1 MELNKKNIGI
11 IFPVSRKM
19 GIFQLALSTAEGLI
33 NYCNDFNYTI
43 LYFGEESPETYIKI
57 KNSQNVTFIALDASK
72 NNLWGK
78 IKTIINLLIGKPI
91 FIINKKNKEILRKYN
106 IDLLI
111 PPSPLLLAF
120 DNNIPYIVPIPDVMY
135 KYYPGFPEYSFKD
148 NIISDIV
155 FRYSAK
161 YARLCITDSASGK
174 NDVMKFFHQ
183 PEDKIRAIPY
193 IPPGY
198 VFENKDMT
206 RNQANDILLKYTLP
220 DKFIFYPAQFW
231 FHKNH
236 LRLVKSI
243 AIIKQRYQEE
253 VNLVLVGDPNA
264 NKENYEKVMDLA
276 RSSGIENQIF
286 SLGYVTDEEIV
297 ALYKKSIA
305 LVFASVGGPTNIPI
319 VEAMLLGTP
328 VVCPNLFAMPDQ
340 VQDAGVLFDPFNPE
354 DMAEKIKEVWEN
366 ENLRKQMIEKG
377 YRRAKYFTHENYAKM
392 WIEAVR
398 KSLNKI

>member
-1 MELNKKNIGI
+1 MQD
-11 IFPVSRKM
+11 SR
-19 GIFQLALSTAEGLI
+19 
-33 NYCNDFNYTI
+33 NYTSIPAVFQSPI
-43 LYFGEESPETYIKI
+43 LFIYTLF
-57 KNSQNVTFIALDASK
+57 VTVFRISRVWAAMFFKRVD
-72 NNLWGK
+72 
-78 IKTIINLLIGKPI
+78 
-91 FIINKKNKEILRKYN
+91 KEILRKYN

-243 AIIKQRYQEE
+243 AIIKHDERFP
-253 VNLVLVGDPNA
+253 VGLL
-264 NKENYEKVMDLA
+264 K
-276 RSSGIENQIF
+276 F
-286 SLGYVTDEEIV
+286 
-297 ALYKKSIA
+297 KSIG
-305 LVFASVGGPTNIPI
+305 VASEIF
-319 VEAMLLGTP
+319 LL
-328 VVCPNLFAMPDQ
+328 D
-340 VQDAGVLFDPFNPE
+340 
-354 DMAEKIKEVWEN
+354 KI
-366 ENLRKQMIEKG
+366 
-377 YRRAKYFTHENYAKM
+377 
-392 WIEAVR
+392 
-398 KSLNKI
+398 S